1 VVSARAR
8 LPSCHAPQSHV
19 MVRMPIGNRYIA
31 TVMGY
36 EPDLA
41 AHWLSYD
48 DFPGEEE
55 VCDLNAR

>member
-1 VVSARAR
+1 VSWHPIAT
-8 LPSCHAPQSHV
+8 SCP
-19 MVRMPIGNRYIA
+19 RRYIA
-31 TVMGY
+31 TVRGY